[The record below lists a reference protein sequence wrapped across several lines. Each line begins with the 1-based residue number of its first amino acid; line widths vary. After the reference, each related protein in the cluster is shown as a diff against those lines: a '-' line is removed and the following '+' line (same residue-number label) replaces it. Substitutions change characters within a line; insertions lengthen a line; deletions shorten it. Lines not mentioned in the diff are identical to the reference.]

1 MMVCVESQSFLSDFC
16 LGKDHRAVGGVGSG
30 SLATGNQ
37 REEGKEGGG
46 LWKKQTLKIVAWVV
60 GPV

>member
-1 MMVCVESQSFLSDFC
+1 M
-16 LGKDHRAVGGVGSG
+16 GGVGSG
-30 SLATGNQ
+30 SLAKGNQ